1 MDLVKAD
8 PRRTATLILNDKLE
22 LDEVPARR
30 RSVVAVYIKELKRER
45 LERFLKSL
53 KDMSVKELRDIAKQ
67 FPAIKNVGKLT
78 KAWLVK
84 EITKAQEE

>member
-30 RSVVAVYIKELKRER
+30 RSVVTTYIKELKRER
-45 LERFLKSL
+45 LEEFLKSL
-53 KDMSVKELRDIAKQ
+53 KDMSVKELRNIAKR
-67 FPAIKNVGKLT
+67 FPAIKNVSKLT
-78 KAWLVK
+78 KSWLIKGITEAQK
-84 EITKAQEE
+84 E